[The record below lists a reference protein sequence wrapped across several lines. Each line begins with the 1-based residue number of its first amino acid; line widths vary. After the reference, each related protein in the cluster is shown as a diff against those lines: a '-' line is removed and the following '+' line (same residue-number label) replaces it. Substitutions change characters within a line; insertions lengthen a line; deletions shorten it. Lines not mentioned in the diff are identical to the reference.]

1 MSKTRR
7 RNDYQKAEESYSMLS
22 FLPVC
27 DNKRHLI
34 CSPYSEENLHIVA
47 KELGI
52 GRGWFHE
59 GRLPHYD
66 IPKKRV
72 DEIMEACMKV
82 DSRTI
87 VKLIRGKTTI
97 EE

>member
-1 MSKTRR
+1 VSKTRR
-7 RNDYQKAEESYSMLS
+7 RAGYERAEETYTLLS

-27 DNKRHLI
+27 DDKRHLI
-34 CSPYSEENLHIVA
+34 CSPYSVENLHVLA

-72 DEIMEACMKV
+72 DEISDMCMKV
-82 DSRTI
+82 NSRTI
-87 VKLIRGKTTI
+87 VNIIRGKTVL
-97 EE
+97 E